1 MGLTKPKNAGVTLP
15 ELTNPATAENI
26 ESGFEAVDGLG
37 NLLTGLLEKAVYG
50 IVECANATTSITI
63 PELIGKN
70 NFVLIK
76 TGDAN
81 TSTYISSLA
90 YIDGVW
96 NCHYNSN
103 SHTSNSSVFTFNNT
117 TGEISASARRFS
129 VEFYYIGW

>member
-50 IVECANATTSITI
+50 IVECANATSSITI

-76 TGDAN
+76 TSEAAS
-81 TSTYISSLA
+81 STHISSIA

-96 NCHYNSN
+96 YCHYYSN
-103 SHTSNSSVFTFNNT
+103 SFTSNASILTFNNT
-117 TGEISASARRFS
+117 TGTISSTTRRFS
-129 VEFYYIGW
+129 VEYCYIGW